1 MGGEGPVHYCGMPVR
16 ELWIEGYRS
25 VRSLRFA
32 LAPVTVVV
40 GPNGSGKTNV
50 YRALQLLHAGAEGTL
65 ARTLAEEG
73 GMPSVLW
80 AGQRKKGEPARLTVG
95 VRLEDLSYELSCGVV
110 PPPEGPFGLDP
121 DVKEETVWALEGKR
135 RHVVAER
142 RSRSV
147 FARDAEGHRTTFAVE
162 LWGSESVLA
171 QLVEPHRFPLLSA
184 LRAELL
190 RWRFYHHFRT
200 DLASP
205 LRHPQVGV
213 RTPALAHD
221 GRDLAAAL
229 MTIDAIGDERAL
241 HEAVD
246 RAFPGSSLELDS
258 EGGRFSFRM
267 SMPGLRRSLEATEL
281 SDGTLR
287 YLCLLAALLS
297 PRPPPFLALNEPETS
312 LHPSLLEP
320 LGRLIAHASRHSQ
333 VFVTTHAREL
343 SDALEQHAG
352 ASILP
357 LRKDGGATELVE

>member
-1 MGGEGPVHYCGMPVR
+1 MPVR
-16 ELWIEGYRS
+16 ELWIENYRS
-25 VRSLRFA
+25 VQALRFP

-50 YRALQLLHAGAEGTL
+50 YRALQLLLAGAEGTL

-80 AGQRKKGEPARLTVG
+80 AGPRPKSAPKSAPVRLTVG
-95 VRLEDLSYELSCGVV
+95 VRLEDLAYELSCGVV
-110 PPPEGPFGLDP
+110 PPPQGPFSLDP
-121 DVKEETVWALEGKR
+121 DVKEETVWVHEGKR

-142 RSRSV
+142 KSQSV
-147 FARDAEGHRTTFAVE
+147 FARDAEGHRTTFAAQ
-162 LWGSESVLA
+162 LWSSESVLA
-171 QLVEPHRFPLLSA
+171 QLSEPHRFPLLSA

-200 DLASP
+200 DPDSP
-205 LRHPQVGV
+205 LRHAQVGV

-229 MTIDAIGDERAL
+229 MTIDNIGDDRGL
-241 HEAVD
+241 HAAVES
-246 RAFPGSSLELDS
+246 AFPGSRLELDS
-258 EGGRFSFRM
+258 EDGRFSFRM
-267 SMPGLRRSLEATEL
+267 HMPGLMRPLEATEL

-320 LGRLIAHASRHSQ
+320 LGRLIATASRQGQ
-333 VFVTTHAREL
+333 VFVTTHAQEL
-343 SDALEQHAG
+343 ATALEKHAG

-357 LRKDGGATELVE
+357 LRKDSGATELEERDEER

>member
-1 MGGEGPVHYCGMPVR
+1 MPVR
-16 ELWIEGYRS
+16 ELWIENYRS
-25 VRSLRFA
+25 VQSLRFP

-50 YRALQLLHAGAEGTL
+50 YRALQLLLTAAEGTL

-80 AGQRKKGEPARLTVG
+80 AGPRKKGDPVRLTVG
-95 VRLEDLSYELSCGVV
+95 VRLEELSYELSCGLV
-110 PPPEGPFGLDP
+110 PPPQGPFSLDP
-121 DVKEETVWALEGKR
+121 DVKEETVWVHEGKR

-142 RSRSV
+142 RLLSL
-147 FARDAEGHRTTFAVE
+147 FARDAEGHRATFGVQ

-171 QLVEPHRFPLLSA
+171 QISEPHRFPLLSA
-184 LRAELL
+184 VRAELL

-200 DLASP
+200 DPASP
-205 LRHPQVGV
+205 LRHAQVGV

-229 MTIDAIGDERAL
+229 MTIDDIGDDRAL
-241 HEAVD
+241 HAAVES
-246 RAFPGSSLELDS
+246 AFPGSRLELDS
-258 EGGRFSFRM
+258 EDGRFSFRM
-267 SMPGLRRSLEATEL
+267 HMPGLVRPLEAAEL

-312 LHPSLLEP
+312 LHPSLLPP
-320 LGRLIAHASRHSQ
+320 LGRLIAAASRRSQ

-343 SDALEQHAG
+343 ATALEEHAG
-352 ASILP
+352 ASVLP
-357 LRKDGGATELVE
+357 LRKEGGATELVE

>member
-1 MGGEGPVHYCGMPVR
+1 MSVR
-16 ELWIEGYRS
+16 ELWIAGYRS
-25 VRSLRFA
+25 VYTLRFP

-50 YRALQLLHAGAEGTL
+50 YRALHLLHAAAEGTL
-65 ARTLAEEG
+65 SRMLAEEG

-80 AGQRKKGEPARLTVG
+80 AGPRKKGETARLTVG
-95 VRLEDLSYELSCGVV
+95 ARLDDLAYELSCGLV

-121 DVKEETVWALEGKR
+121 DVKEETVWLHEGKR

-147 FARDAEGHRTTFAVE
+147 FARDAEGNRTTFAAE
-162 LWGSESVLA
+162 LWGNESVLA
-171 QLVEPHRFPLLSA
+171 QLSEPHRFPLLSA
-184 LRAELL
+184 LRVELL

-200 DLASP
+200 DPASP
-205 LRHPQVGV
+205 LRHAQVGV

-229 MTIDAIGDERAL
+229 MTIDAIGDDRGL

-246 RAFPGSSLELDS
+246 NAFPGSRLQLDT
-258 EGGRFSFRM
+258 EDGRFSFRM
-267 SMPGLRRSLEATEL
+267 SMPGLQRPLEASEL

-312 LHPSLLEP
+312 LHPSLLQP
-320 LGRLIAHASRHSQ
+320 LGRLIASASRRGQ
-333 VFVTTHAREL
+333 VFVTTHAHEL
-343 SDALEQHAG
+343 ATALEEHAG
-352 ASILP
+352 AAVLP
-357 LRKDGGATELVE
+357 LTKEGGATELVE

>member
-1 MGGEGPVHYCGMPVR
+1 MPVQ

-25 VRSLRFA
+25 VQSLRFP
-32 LAPVTVVV
+32 LEPVTVVV
-40 GPNGSGKTNV
+40 GPNGCGKTNV
-50 YRALQLLHAGAEGTL
+50 YRALQLLHSGAEGSL
-65 ARTLAEEG
+65 AHSLAEEG

-80 AGQRKKGEPARLTVG
+80 AGSRKKGEPARFTVG
-95 VRLEDLSYELSCGVV
+95 VRLEDLAYELSCGLV

-121 DVKEETVWALEGKR
+121 DVKEETVWLHEGKR
-135 RHVVAER
+135 RHVMAER

-162 LWGSESVLA
+162 LWGNESVLA
-171 QLVEPHRFPLLSA
+171 QIVEPHRFPLLSA

-200 DLASP
+200 DPESP
-205 LRHPQVGV
+205 LRHAQVGV

-229 MTIDAIGDERAL
+229 MTIDNIGDDRGL
-241 HEAVD
+241 HEAVEN
-246 RAFPGSSLELDS
+246 AFPGSSLELDN
-258 EGGRFSFRM
+258 EDGRFSIRM
-267 SMPGLRRSLEATEL
+267 RMPGLQRALEASEL

-320 LGRLIAHASRHSQ
+320 LGRLIATASRRSQ
-333 VFVTTHAREL
+333 VFVTTHAHEL
-343 SDALEQHAG
+343 ATALEKHAG
-352 ASILP
+352 ASVLS

>member
-1 MGGEGPVHYCGMPVR
+1 MPVR
-16 ELWIEGYRS
+16 ELWIENYRS
-25 VRSLRFA
+25 VQSLRFP

-50 YRALQLLHAGAEGTL
+50 YRALQLLLTAAEGTL

-80 AGQRKKGEPARLTVG
+80 AGPRKKGDPVRLTVG
-95 VRLEDLSYELSCGVV
+95 VRLEDLSYELSCGLV
-110 PPPEGPFGLDP
+110 PPPQGPFSLDP
-121 DVKEETVWALEGKR
+121 DVKEETVWVHEGKR

-142 RSRSV
+142 RSQSV
-147 FARDAEGHRTTFAVE
+147 FARDAEGNRTTFAAQ
-162 LWGSESVLA
+162 LWSGESVLA
-171 QLVEPHRFPLLSA
+171 QISEPHRFPLLSA
-184 LRAELL
+184 VRAELL
-190 RWRFYHHFRT
+190 RWRFYHHFRS
-200 DLASP
+200 DPASP
-205 LRHPQVGV
+205 LRHAQVGV

-229 MTIDAIGDERAL
+229 MTIDNIGDDRAL
-241 HEAVD
+241 HAAVES
-246 RAFPGSSLELDS
+246 AFPGSRLELDS
-258 EGGRFSFRM
+258 EDGRFSFRM
-267 SMPGLRRSLEATEL
+267 HMPGLLRPLEAAEL

-312 LHPSLLEP
+312 LHPSLLPP
-320 LGRLIAHASRHSQ
+320 LGRLIAAASRQGQ

-343 SDALEQHAG
+343 ATALEEHAG
-352 ASILP
+352 ASVLP

>member
-1 MGGEGPVHYCGMPVR
+1 MPVQ
-16 ELWIEGYRS
+16 ELWIAGYRS
-25 VRSLRFA
+25 VQSLRFP

-50 YRALQLLHAGAEGTL
+50 YRALQLLHAAAEGTL
-65 ARTLAEEG
+65 SRMLSEEG

-80 AGQRKKGEPARLTVG
+80 AGPRKKGDAARLTVG
-95 VRLEDLSYELSCGVV
+95 VRLDDLAYELSCGLV
-110 PPPEGPFGLDP
+110 PPPEGPFALDP
-121 DVKEETVWALEGKR
+121 DVKEETVWLHEGKR

-147 FARDAEGHRTTFAVE
+147 FARDAEGNRTTFAAE
-162 LWGSESVLA
+162 LWGNESVLA
-171 QLVEPHRFPLLSA
+171 QIAEPHRFPLLSV

-200 DLASP
+200 DPASP
-205 LRHPQVGV
+205 LRHAQVGV

-229 MTIDAIGDERAL
+229 MTIDHIGDDRGLQA
-241 HEAVD
+241 AVES
-246 RAFPGSSLELDS
+246 AFPGSRLELGGED
-258 EGGRFSFRM
+258 GRFSFRM
-267 SMPGLRRSLEATEL
+267 SMPGLQRPLEASEL

-312 LHPSLLEP
+312 LHPSLLRP
-320 LGRLIAHASRHSQ
+320 LGRLIASASRRGQ

-343 SDALEQHAG
+343 ATALEEHAG
-352 ASILP
+352 ATVLP
-357 LRKDGGATELVE
+357 LTKDGGATELAE

>member
-1 MGGEGPVHYCGMPVR
+1 MPVR

-25 VRSLRFA
+25 VQSLRFP

-40 GPNGSGKTNV
+40 GPNGCGKTNV
-50 YRALQLLHAGAEGTL
+50 YRALQLLHTGAEGTL

-73 GMPSVLW
+73 GLPSVLW
-80 AGQRKKGEPARLTVG
+80 AGPRKKGESARLTVG
-95 VRLEDLSYELSCGVV
+95 VRLEDLAYELSCGVV
-110 PPPEGPFGLDP
+110 PPPEGPFSLDP
-121 DVKEETVWALEGKR
+121 DVKEETVWLHEGKR

-142 RSRSV
+142 RSRSA
-147 FARDAEGHRTTFAVE
+147 FARDAEGRRTTFAAE

-171 QLVEPHRFPLLSA
+171 QISEPHRFPLLSA
-184 LRAELL
+184 LREELL

-200 DLASP
+200 DPASP
-205 LRHPQVGV
+205 LRHAQVGV

-229 MTIDAIGDERAL
+229 MTIDDIGDDRGL
-241 HEAVD
+241 HAAVES
-246 RAFPGSSLELDS
+246 AFPGSRLELSS
-258 EGGRFSFRM
+258 EDGRFSFRM
-267 SMPGLRRSLEATEL
+267 RMPGLQRPLEASEL

-320 LGRLIAHASRHSQ
+320 LGRLIAAASRRGQ
-333 VFVTTHAREL
+333 VFVTTHAQEL
-343 SDALEQHAG
+343 ATALEEHAG
-352 ASILP
+352 ASVLP
-357 LRKDGGATELVE
+357 LHKEGGATELVQDSIPAQD